1 MPIRLLTSQSSVQTR
16 TGSQSDPLTC
26 LVNSGVG
33 GRIAGYSK
41 SDIIFSQ
48 AAPADAVFYIL
59 EGTVL
64 LRVVSSWGREAIVAI
79 LGRGDFFGEG
89 CLTGQPYRSSTAAA
103 MTDCSIVRLEKR
115 NAVRLI
121 RDEPAVSEL
130 FLHYLLS
137 RNMKMQDDLV
147 DQLFNTS
154 EKRLARLLLQLARF
168 DEDDKPEAV
177 IPKINQETLAE
188 IVGTTRSRV
197 SLFMNKF
204 RRLGLVDYI
213 DHTDVLKVRSTLL
226 NVILDDGASRSRDIV
241 PRSAAFEGRSA
252 TGQLSI

>member
-1 MPIRLLTSQSSVQTR
+1 MPIRLLTSQPSVQTR
-16 TGSQSDPLTC
+16 AGSQSDPLTC
-26 LVNSGVG
+26 LASGVG

-41 SDIIFSQ
+41 NDIVFSQ
-48 AAPADAVFYIL
+48 AAPADAVFYIV

-64 LRVVSSWGREAIVAI
+64 LRVVSSCGREAIVAI
-79 LGRGDFFGEG
+79 LGPGDFFGEG
-89 CLTGQPYRSSTAAA
+89 CLTGQPFRTSTAAA
-103 MTDCSIVRLEKR
+103 MTDCSILRLEKR
-115 NAVRLI
+115 NAIRLI
-121 RDEPAVSEL
+121 RDEPAISEL

-137 RNMKMQDDLV
+137 RNMKMQEDLV

-168 DEDDKPEAV
+168 DEDRSEAV

-213 DHTDVLKVRSTLL
+213 DHTDVLIVRSKLL
-226 NVILDDGASRSRDIV
+226 NVISDEGASRPRDIV
-241 PRSAAFEGRSA
+241 SVRSVAS
-252 TGQLSI
+252 